1 MRDHKRTY
9 LQKIQEETNKFLSAK
24 IKHNHLNPADGLH
37 LDLTVKECEVL
48 ISASSQVKSL
58 SESGELQKMHQKF
71 LKVSDGIEEDYQSVR
86 NQIGE
91 ILAQVEVKE
100 NELVMQLRELGVE
113 KLRIH
118 ESHYEEPNFFDVIG
132 LSFGDPSFNN
142 LIMVES
148 AIDQEKHAHIRNQ
161 LIAIRDKLHAYMG
174 VQARYFE
181 IKVELREEHVKK
193 VGKED
198 KQSIE
203 ELKRLINYR
212 DRYRNSYNRYEL
224 SPNAEHEYQVYI
236 NILGETYNTKI
247 RPLMERFTEYEKA
260 YNDKQR
266 VYHHFMAEEE
276 SEALQ
281 NFREQLFQHL
291 AGSIVV
297 KEHRQRYQKE

>member
-1 MRDHKRTY
+1 
-9 LQKIQEETNKFLSAK
+9 
-24 IKHNHLNPADGLH
+24 
-37 LDLTVKECEVL
+37 
-48 ISASSQVKSL
+48 
-58 SESGELQKMHQKF
+58 MHQKF

-148 AIDQEKHAHIRNQ
+148 AIDQEKHAHIKDQ